1 MNVVDQPLVNSLE
14 SIGAISFWIPVA
26 VVLLAVLGLL
36 WAPPAALTCM
46 LAARFRKLEG
56 ESYAAAGAQHSMLLV
71 LPWVYLLVRLLSGR
85 ALPVFIVAPVYILVY
100 AIWFIFYI
108 VGFNVGVLIASIVDV
123 LVAHSQPFARV
134 ALVFVVSSVMLPIN
148 VYTWRMSIGNLR
160 HRYALDKEHPRQ
172 PAASVPDGDY
182 LAPFI
187 WLIAWSIVVL
197 FIIIVAAFL

>member
-1 MNVVDQPLVNSLE
+1 MRVRDYGTNESYRELGFREESELRREMERGRRRPVWGSGLNVVDQPLVNSLE

-108 VGFNVGVLIASIVDV
+108 VGFNLGVLIASIVDV
-123 LVAHSQPFARV
+123 LVAHSQPLRKGCASFCRV
-134 ALVFVVSSVMLPIN
+134 ECDA
-148 VYTWRMSIGNLR
+148 
-160 HRYALDKEHPRQ
+160 ADKRLYVE
-172 PAASVPDGDY
+172 DG
-182 LAPFI
+182 P
-187 WLIAWSIVVL
+187 
-197 FIIIVAAFL
+197 